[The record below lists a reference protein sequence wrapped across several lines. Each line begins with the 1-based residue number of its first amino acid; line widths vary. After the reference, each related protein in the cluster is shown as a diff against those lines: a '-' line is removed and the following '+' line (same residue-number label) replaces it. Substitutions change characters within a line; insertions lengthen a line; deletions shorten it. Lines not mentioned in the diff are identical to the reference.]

1 MNNKYLKSD
10 YRSLE
15 LHSVIADKI
24 KNDPLLLSIAFENI
38 SIWKERN
45 EFPQPYLDDWLKI
58 INNGLPF
65 LLNFLVSETDEAQR
79 LRSSSVF
86 SGILT
91 EEERNKIFEKYK

>member
-10 YRSLE
+10 CRSLE

-24 KNDPLLLSIAFENI
+24 KNNPLLLNTAFENI
-38 SIWKERN
+38 SRWKEQN
-45 EFPQPYLDDWLKI
+45 DFPQPYLDDWLNI
-58 INNGLPF
+58 INNGLPS

-91 EEERNKIFEKYK
+91 DEERNEIFEKYK